1 MKSIKFLLHG
11 MMPNNIPVY
20 FLKSERLMIRRR
32 RSQTRR
38 RGDNKMSNFMLS
50 WVKNHGIPKF
60 EAGRRENFKRSSTKF
75 SPGNDIP
82 IVNIGDEDVKTS
94 RDCGELNTTK
104 DCREVF
110 DPNTD

>member
-1 MKSIKFLLHG
+1 
-11 MMPNNIPVY
+11 
-20 FLKSERLMIRRR
+20 
-32 RSQTRR
+32 
-38 RGDNKMSNFMLS
+38 MSNFMLS
-50 WVKNHGIPKF
+50 WVKNHGIAKF

>member
-1 MKSIKFLLHG
+1 MGCLHG
-11 MMPNNIPVY
+11 IA
-20 FLKSERLMIRRR
+20 
-32 RSQTRR
+32 
-38 RGDNKMSNFMLS
+38 
-50 WVKNHGIPKF
+50 KF

-94 RDCGELNTTK
+94 RDCGELNTAK

-110 DPNTD
+110 DPDTDQDTNHEVSREIEESCA